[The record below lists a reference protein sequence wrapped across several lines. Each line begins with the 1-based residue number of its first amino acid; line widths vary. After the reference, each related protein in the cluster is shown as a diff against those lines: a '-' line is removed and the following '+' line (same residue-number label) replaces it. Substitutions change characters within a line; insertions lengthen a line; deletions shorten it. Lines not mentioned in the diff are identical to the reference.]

1 MHSFV
6 SRRIPALTTPRD
18 GIGRT
23 IPPFERGIPIVIITI
38 MTIGIVDAAAAA
50 VGSTHRVRDRSAR
63 GIAVSVGGTRALV
76 AVVIIASIAAT
87 SRGFA
92 PVPVFVHRRLHPSAN
107 VSGQFPIQSPATSLG
122 AFDLVHQFRGL
133 TTTSFARSRRLDD
146 PPGIAHRLGKLVD
159 SHFETGIRPNQQ
171 GRFLQGGR
179 FSRKSFSDATTA
191 VVTAEGDGG
200 GASHDGGGEVF
211 VAAVGWGR
219 RGTGGGTIAEAGAGA
234 ARAIRGGESEEGA
247 GEVEEDADLEE
258 AGVVFVVF
266 LFVLLF
272 VVLFV
277 ALFVVLPNGE
287 NDVLIGNALF
297 LEWHSLLVEVGDIVL
312 DRLLVNCARTIN
324 HHLSSSSSFLFFF
337 LVLFCS
343 PLLFRLSL
351 HAIHLRHQR
360 PSVPLCDARSAH
372 GDEILGR
379 NDSKRRFVVSHGGSK
394 VFQSEQVVSVG
405 FVEEGQLA
413 ELQRR
418 RRQRC
423 IDNEERRLHQFY
435 PVAEAYFSVF
445 RTADVV
451 AVSSESSSLSPTA
464 DTTTTTAAT
473 ANKRQSATTLG
484 GGPSGTH

>member
-1 MHSFV
+1 MV
-6 SRRIPALTTPRD
+6 
-18 GIGRT
+18 
-23 IPPFERGIPIVIITI
+23 
-38 MTIGIVDAAAAA
+38 M
-50 VGSTHRVRDRSAR
+50 
-63 GIAVSVGGTRALV
+63 
-76 AVVIIASIAAT
+76 
-87 SRGFA
+87 
-92 PVPVFVHRRLHPSAN
+92 
-107 VSGQFPIQSPATSLG
+107 
-122 AFDLVHQFRGL
+122 
-133 TTTSFARSRRLDD
+133 
-146 PPGIAHRLGKLVD
+146 
-159 SHFETGIRPNQQ
+159 
-171 GRFLQGGR
+171 
-179 FSRKSFSDATTA
+179 
-191 VVTAEGDGG
+191 AEGDGG